1 MKRLAIILLVCFFSL
16 RSFSQELTWDQK
28 FDALNAVD
36 SIVNAYE
43 GLLTFTDL
51 NNFDSI
57 SNESLSK
64 FRSLFASDASIY
76 DDLCPAIFVNN
87 YKDPLIFSEKAVDD
101 FLTSVKKNY
110 PKGLISAKITNMNV
124 AYADMASQRAVYVA
138 LEKRV
143 TATTRAVGTDLNSGL
158 SKNKWSV
165 EVLDTV
171 VLTIELSKDF
181 KTAEIKKISHDGV
194 SVPNFKVMN
203 DEDNDFVIDGEDN
216 CRGFK
221 GFITY
226 NGCDYPQGP
235 LLTAL
240 VIGGPGATL
249 GNSFKDFGQNSPD
262 GYDVNYGSG
271 LKSKEVGLGGS
282 IAAQFELFVDRRR
295 HFGIGIG
302 ATLFRTSNV
311 LSIDNFQAIYKST
324 KPDPGGKYFTQEVS
338 SEGKVQEKLSFYS
351 LTPAFYFK
359 YKTKFSQSAK
369 WGIKLNGGVGY
380 RIQFKP
386 TITVQEGVFNY
397 EATYSNNTSDP
408 NDDIL
413 FTDAFIKQYDVN
425 STIIKTLDSLRYNV
439 RLQQHAMDSK
449 LKKEN
454 LKNGFTLI
462 LEPGF
467 TYQWSKNFYL
477 NFGLQILYDLP
488 ITNNKSWGDNNYMLT
503 DQKDEYNTLLAG
515 VRSVKNTYV
524 GLTVGISFSLIKG
537 YKDFDVY

>member
-1 MKRLAIILLVCFFSL
+1 MKRLAIILLVCFFSQ

-64 FRSLFASDASIY
+64 FKNLFASDASIY
-76 DDLCPAIFVNN
+76 DDMCPAIFVSN
-87 YKDPLIFSEKAVDD
+87 YKDPMNFSEKTVDD
-101 FLTSVKKNY
+101 FLVSIKRNY

-124 AYADMASQRAVYVA
+124 AYGDMASQRAVYVA
-138 LEKRV
+138 IEKRV

-165 EVLDTV
+165 EVTDTV

-181 KTAEIKKISHDGV
+181 KTSKIKKISHDGG
-194 SVPNFKVMN
+194 SGPNFKIIN
-203 DEDNDFVIDGEDN
+203 DEDNDFVINGEDN

-221 GFITY
+221 GYITY

-240 VIGGPGATL
+240 IIGGPGATL

-282 IAAQFELFVDRRR
+282 IAAQLELFVDRRR

-302 ATLFRTSNV
+302 VNLFRTSNV
-311 LSIDNFQAIYKST
+311 LSIDNFQATYKST
-324 KPDPGGKYFTQEVS
+324 DPDTAGNYFTQVVS
-338 SEGKVQEKLSFYS
+338 SNGKVQENLSFYS
-351 LTPAFYFK
+351 LTPAIYAK
-359 YKTKFSQSAK
+359 YKTKFSQSGK

-386 TITVQEGVFNY
+386 AINVKEGVFKY
-397 EATYSNNTSDP
+397 EAIYSNSTSDP

-413 FTDAFIKQYDVN
+413 FTESFINQYDA
-425 STIIKTLDSLRYNV
+425 SSSILESLDKLGYNV
-439 RLQQHAMDSK
+439 RLIQPAVDSK
-449 LKKEN
+449 LKKDT

-477 NFGLQILYDLP
+477 NLGLQMQYDLP
-488 ITNNKSWGDNNYMLT
+488 IINNKSWGVNNYMLT
-503 DQKDEYNTLLAG
+503 DKKDEYNTLLAG
-515 VRSVKNTYV
+515 VRRVKNTYV
-524 GLTVGISFSLIKG
+524 GVTVGISFSLIKG
-537 YKDFDVY
+537 YKDVDVY